1 MISKGTSSQIAAF
14 GMIAAVPNDLSAE
27 VGKFP
32 WFHSID
38 LGHGVITPGI
48 KSLKVCRAEADAI
61 FGRVNLAGL
70 SVIDVGAWNG
80 FFSFEAQR
88 RGAARVLATDSY
100 CWTST
105 HFRGRETFELARTVL
120 ALDVEAC
127 KIDVAQLEPGGVG
140 MFDVVLFLGVFYRRY
155 DAIDS
160 LARVA
165 SLARQLLV
173 VETHLD
179 LRHLDRP
186 AMVFYPGSELG
197 NDGTNWWGPNELCM
211 EALLRGHGFAEVE
224 KAAHP
229 TVSGRGIFHAW
240 RSTERR
246 LAPLAA
252 VDRLKSGKPDL
263 RTKIVRELRRP
274 FRRWIG

>member
-1 MISKGTSSQIAAF
+1 
-14 GMIAAVPNDLSAE
+14 MIAAVPNDLSIE

-80 FFSFEAQR
+80 CFSFEAKR
-88 RGAARVLATDSY
+88 RGAALVVATDSVA
-100 CWTST
+100 WVSAS
-105 HFRGRETFELARTVL
+105 FRGREAFELARAAL
-120 ALDVEAC
+120 ALDIEARE
-127 KIDVAQLEPGGVG
+127 IDVAQLDPAGVG
-140 MFDVVLFLGVFYRRY
+140 TFDVVLFLGVFYHRY
-155 DAIDS
+155 DAIDA
-160 LARVA
+160 LARAA
-165 SLARQLLV
+165 SLARELLV

-179 LRHLDRP
+179 LRKLDRP

-197 NDGTNWWGPNELCM
+197 NDGSNWWGPNELCI
-211 EALLRGHGFAEVE
+211 EALLRGHGFAEIE
-224 KAAHP
+224 SSAHP

-240 RSTERR
+240 RSTARR
-246 LAPLAA
+246 WAPLAA
-252 VDRLKSGKPDL
+252 ADRLKTVRLDL
-263 RTKIVRELRRP
+263 RTKITRELRRP